1 MQERSKRDYYRCN
14 RDKRDNRR
22 ILSMTTCQQLF
33 SISLNGNM
41 PRKNMLTK
49 LTQDE
54 IKKCELSY
62 KY

>member
-1 MQERSKRDYYRCN
+1 
-14 RDKRDNRR
+14 
-22 ILSMTTCQQLF
+22 MTTCQQLL